1 MKTIPVSNSA
11 LASGDWYKFKVD
23 QTGVYRIDKSFL
35 SSIGMNSDNLDPRTI
50 KIFGN
55 GGKVLPFKNIDNNE
69 FDLIENSIQII
80 GEEDGSFDNND
91 FILLIGRA
99 HV

>member
-1 MKTIPVSNSA
+1 
-11 LASGDWYKFKVD
+11 
-23 QTGVYRIDKSFL
+23 
-35 SSIGMNSDNLDPRTI
+35 MNLDNLDPRTI

-55 GGKVLPFKNIDNNE
+55 GGKALPFKNIDNNE

-91 FILLIGRA
+91 FILFYGVGTKGYQGDDFDTNINPYSDESFY
-99 HV
+99 